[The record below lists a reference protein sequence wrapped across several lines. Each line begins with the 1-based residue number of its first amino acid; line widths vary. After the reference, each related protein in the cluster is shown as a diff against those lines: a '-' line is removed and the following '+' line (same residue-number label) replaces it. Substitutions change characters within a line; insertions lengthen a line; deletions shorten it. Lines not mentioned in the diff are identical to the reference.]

1 MLDVLTQ
8 KWWAVALRGILAIVF
23 GIVALAFPGATLVSL
38 AVVFGAYAL
47 VSGVFAIVA
56 AFGSRGR
63 DAVWYVLDGILGIA
77 VGLATFFFPGITAQ
91 ALVFLIGVW
100 AILTGIF
107 EVIAG
112 FELPVKRRLA
122 VGDRRD
128 CLHHLWRAGV
138 CLSGQRRAGDC
149 LDNWDLCLGVWWHD
163 ARVRHPLA
171 RDEGQA
177 DDPNRMR
184 PKSNHVFPDTSTRTT
199 LLDKTWRVDV
209 SARMSSDE
217 ALFAEIIS

>member
-23 GIVALAFPGATLVSL
+23 GIVALVLPGATLVSL
-38 AVVFGAYAL
+38 AVVFGAYAF

-77 VGLATFFFPGITAQ
+77 VGLATLFFPGIAAQ
-91 ALVFLIGVW
+91 ALVLLIGLW

-112 FELPVKRRLA
+112 FELPIKRDWLLVIAGIASIVFGVLVFVYPATGALAITWLIGLYALMFGGSMLAFGIRLR
-122 VGDRRD
+122 GMR
-128 CLHHLWRAGV
+128 GE
-138 CLSGQRRAGDC
+138 
-149 LDNWDLCLGVWWHD
+149 
-163 ARVRHPLA
+163 LA
-171 RDEGQA
+171 TQTA
-177 DDPNRMR
+177 
-184 PKSNHVFPDTSTRTT
+184 
-199 LLDKTWRVDV
+199 
-209 SARMSSDE
+209 
-217 ALFAEIIS
+217 